1 MPLPIIAGEESP
13 PLPERNIL
21 KGQSL
26 STIVLEYCETKNFS
40 EYVPLPIIAGEES
53 PPLPLRPPLT
63 AISAEAA
70 RNLDELS
77 ICRFH
82 VCVQR
87 SVCKLCVCVYYVCV

>member
-1 MPLPIIAGEESP
+1 M
-13 PLPERNIL
+13 
-21 KGQSL
+21 
-26 STIVLEYCETKNFS
+26 
-40 EYVPLPIIAGEES
+40 PLPIIAGEES

-87 SVCKLCVCVYYVCV
+87 SVCKLCVCVYYVCVCVRERERVCVCVYHKANAAVNIHLMRGLPKEYQ